1 MAARVYEFEAIAP
14 RVRDALRRAFP
25 EDTVDVSEGYLG
37 RVHVLVVSSRFN
49 GLTEMQRQNMIW
61 EVLRAELGDEAEAVT
76 LAAVYG
82 TDDLRP

>member
-1 MAARVYEFEAIAP
+1 
-14 RVRDALRRAFP
+14 
-25 EDTVDVSEGYLG
+25 
-37 RVHVLVVSSRFN
+37 
-49 GLTEMQRQNMIW
+49 MQRQNMIW